1 MTHRDGSQGKVR
13 FKGSNAD
20 LFKVS
25 VCLIIRE
32 NLAVGLEQKMLCWPK
47 GINLTISQTQNLS
60 KTMIN
65 DNMLNM
71 SPPNIF
77 IFLTYIFGK

>member
-1 MTHRDGSQGKVR
+1 MTHRDGSKGKVR
-13 FKGSNAD
+13 FKGSNAN

-32 NLAVGLEQKMLCWPK
+32 NLAVGLEQKMPPWPK

-65 DNMLNM
+65 DYMVNM